1 MRTDDELPAWLNTLR
16 DTLSDPGTPYRF
28 TQQERRPA
36 AVLILFGE
44 GADGPDLLFIERSSL
59 LRSHPGQM
67 AFPGG
72 GFEPDD
78 HDLAATA
85 LREAHEETGLD
96 PDGVDVFGELAT
108 IEVPI
113 SGYRV
118 TPELG
123 WWRRPSPVTA
133 ADPGE
138 VASVHRIP
146 IAELTEPANRFAM
159 THPSGR
165 IGPGFLIGDLL
176 IWGLTAHMVNGVLS
190 RGGWQRPWDR
200 HRTMAVPQRYLGRP
214 ENTDPGPDV
223 VDDREDD
230 LELAEEQP
238 DDR

>member
-1 MRTDDELPAWLNTLR
+1 MTENEQLPRWLDELRTSLA
-16 DTLSDPGTPYRF
+16 DPGKPYDF
-28 TQQERRPA
+28 TKLERRPA

-44 GADGPDLLFIERSSL
+44 GEAGPDLLFIERSRSM
-59 LRSHPGQM
+59 RSHPGQV

-85 LREAHEETGLD
+85 LREAREETGLD
-96 PDGVDVFGELAT
+96 PGGVELFGELAT

-118 TPELG
+118 TPELA
-123 WWRRPSPVTA
+123 WWRHPSPVTA

-146 IAELTEPANRFAM
+146 ISTLTDPANRYAM
-159 THPSGR
+159 THPGGR
-165 IGPGFLIGDLL
+165 MGPGFLIDDLL
-176 IWGLTAHMVNGVLS
+176 IWGLTAHMLNGVLS

-200 HRTMAVPQRYLGRP
+200 KRTMAVPQRYLGRAAQ
-214 ENTDPGPDV
+214 
-223 VDDREDD
+223 VDDD
-230 LELAEEQP
+230 LDLAREQP
-238 DDR
+238 DER

>member
-1 MRTDDELPAWLNTLR
+1 MIEDGQLPEWLDPLR
-16 DTLSDPGTPYRF
+16 SSLTDPGTPYEF
-28 TQQERRPA
+28 TDQERRPA

-44 GADGPDLLFIERSSL
+44 SPEGPDLLFIERSAA
-59 LRSHPGQM
+59 LRSHPGQV

-85 LREAHEETGLD
+85 LREAQEETGLD
-96 PDGVDVFGELAT
+96 PAGVQMFGELAT
-108 IEVPI
+108 IEVPV

-118 TPELG
+118 TPELA

-146 IAELTEPANRFAM
+146 IATLTDPAHRYAM
-159 THPSGR
+159 THPGGR
-165 IGPGFLIGDLL
+165 IGPGFLIDELL
-176 IWGLTAHMVNGVLS
+176 IWGLTAHMLNGVLS

-200 HRTMAVPQRYLGRP
+200 SRTMAVPQRYLGRP
-214 ENTDPGPDV
+214 AAI
-223 VDDREDD
+223 EDD
-230 LELAEEQP
+230 LDLMKEQS
-238 DDR
+238 DDQ